1 MLKST
6 IVILAMFGSVSA
18 HATLLVGVFDAVQDQ
33 KAVGAV
39 YTYNWDAIQDQ
50 KAVGGVYS
58 WAVKDQKAV
67 SMESQTETTQLLDLN
82 EGF

>member
-6 IVILAMFGSVSA
+6 IVVLAMFGSVSA
-18 HATLLVGVFDAVQDQ
+18 MATSPLYQQAVQDQ

-58 WAVKDQKAV
+58 WAVQDQKAV
-67 SMESQTETTQLLDLN
+67 SLESQTETIQLLDLN